1 MFRAKNIKALLISLA
16 SLSLF
21 SCSEKYD
28 YTLYYEAASMKGTEV
43 YCWQISPGIWR
54 CGAIY
59 GTNRLKTLDEILHM
73 QNDLPCTLGKMKKI
87 IKTFEYENKKDHV
100 WAIDVPYPITQEVME
115 ELYND
120 NSYKYYESEN
130 IKYLNW
136 RLGIS

>member
-1 MFRAKNIKALLISLA
+1 
-16 SLSLF
+16 
-21 SCSEKYD
+21 
-28 YTLYYEAASMKGTEV
+28 MKGTEV

-100 WAIDVPYPITQEVME
+100 WAIDVPCPITQKVIE

-120 NSYKYYESEN
+120 NSYKYYESKN

-136 RLGIS
+136 RLGIG